1 MENFLDELSD
11 KINSS
16 KALLAE
22 STKIQM
28 VNVLSPLLRELI
40 EKMPDGEEIE
50 GGTIFKYRISR
61 KGAAFERK
69 KEHHMEPARF
79 LSLYLDIDSINCID
93 PVYANAKRVLSS
105 MYVAQEKYG
114 IRIEGKY
121 LDDAISRRLKISR
134 N

>member
-1 MENFLDELSD
+1 MENLLDELNV

-28 VNVLSPLLRELI
+28 VNVISPLLQEFI
-40 EKMPDGEEIE
+40 EKIPDGEEIE
-50 GGTIFKYRISR
+50 GGTIFKYKISK

-69 KEHHMEPARF
+69 KEFHLEPTRF
-79 LSLYLDIDSINCID
+79 LSLYLDSDSTNCID
-93 PVYANAKRVLSS
+93 HIYANAKRILTSI
-105 MYVAQEKYG
+105 YNAQEKYG
-114 IRIEGKY
+114 ICIEGKY
-121 LDDAISRRLKISR
+121 MDDAISRRLKVSK